1 MVGQTNINYCPEC
14 QRMRGGMA
22 IQITRSLDQVVI
34 DENARLLA
42 ENKTLKAEVF
52 RLRNQQRRR

>member
-1 MVGQTNINYCPEC
+1 
-14 QRMRGGMA
+14 MRGGMA